1 MYFEAKLKLKLKTF
15 RSLKER
21 VGYFLSNTIF
31 SLLNIY
37 LFILGFFAKSNNRS
51 LHHKVAKCLGLE
63 STKIKSKISEKKTC
77 IIYLLSKHKSQ
88 LLTNKRLIE
97 TS

>member
-21 VGYFLSNTIF
+21 VGNFLKKYHFLSNTIF

-63 STKIKSKISEKKTC
+63 STKIKSKMSEKNLHNIFTLKT
-77 IIYLLSKHKSQ
+77 
-88 LLTNKRLIE
+88 
-97 TS
+97 